1 MKPRKETV
9 NQIERAINLYRTVL
23 PILESRQSDAAS
35 LEQILDGGSQVNTKV
50 NAVKNFSNQFT
61 TLEKDTFDTALME

>member
-1 MKPRKETV
+1 VKPRKETV